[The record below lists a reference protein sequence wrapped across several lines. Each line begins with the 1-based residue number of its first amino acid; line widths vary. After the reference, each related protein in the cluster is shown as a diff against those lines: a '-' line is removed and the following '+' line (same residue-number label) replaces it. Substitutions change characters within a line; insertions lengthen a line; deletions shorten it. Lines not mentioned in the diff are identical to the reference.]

1 MVSKVMVAG
10 IIVLIL
16 GGFLFVLF
24 TILFPMLGIPLYP
37 FYTTTGSQ
45 ARDEDI
51 RSGDTELIDL
61 TPGVAGINK
70 VLLPIL
76 GVQLRAQFYL
86 QGVGGSWDCDVI
98 LVYRTD
104 QDTIDITG
112 TERTG
117 LGGSGGESGRMLVSI
132 YTSLNAGAA
141 SADYDLY
148 VEIDNTGDNR
158 ISMLASRVDITYTL
172 FAQIIPALV
181 AIAGLIV
188 TIVGFVTGR
197 KPAVPKAK
205 PAPGGWEPTL
215 QWGGGAAKQPKM
227 AIKSGT
233 TGKPTQVKK
242 VVKKA
247 APAGGAQQPCKFCG
261 KPVPA
266 SAFFCPH
273 CYGKL
278 R

>member
-24 TILFPMLGIPLYP
+24 TILFPILGMALYP

-45 ARDEDI
+45 ARNEDI
-51 RSGDTELIDL
+51 TRNNIELIDL
-61 TPGVAGINK
+61 TPNARGIPR

-76 GVQLRAQFYL
+76 GVQLKASFYL
-86 QGVGGSWDCDVI
+86 QGVGGAWECDVV
-98 LVYRTD
+98 LVYITD

-112 TERTG
+112 TDRTY
-117 LGGSGGESGRMLVSI
+117 SGDSEGESGRELATI
-132 YTSLNAGAA
+132 YTSLNAAAA
-141 SADYDLY
+141 STDYDLY

-158 ISMLASRVDITYTL
+158 ITMLASRVDITYTL
-172 FAQIIPALV
+172 FAQIIPALL
-181 AIAGLIV
+181 AIAGLVI

-197 KPAVPKAK
+197 GPSAPKAR

-227 AIKSGT
+227 AIKST
-233 TGKPTQVKK
+233 KAGKPTPVKK

-247 APAGGAQQPCKFCG
+247 APTGGAQQPCKFCG

>member
-1 MVSKVMVAG
+1 MVSRVMVVG

-24 TILFPMLGIPLYP
+24 TLLFPILGMSIYP
-37 FYTTTGSQ
+37 FYITTGSQ
-45 ARDEDI
+45 NRSNETVSSNSRD
-51 RSGDTELIDL
+51 TIDL
-61 TPGVAGINK
+61 TPNSPGIPK
-70 VLLPIL
+70 SPLPLPLIG
-76 GVQLRAQFYL
+76 GVQIKASFYL
-86 QGVGGSWDCDVI
+86 QGTGGDWDCNIV
-98 LVYRTD
+98 LVYQTD
-104 QDTIDITG
+104 QDSIPVPNTDISYS
-112 TERTG
+112 
-117 LGGSGGESGRMLVSI
+117 GSRGEQKLFNI
-132 YTSLNAGAA
+132 YTSLNSAAA

-148 VEIDNTGDNR
+148 VEIDNTGNNR
-158 ISMLASRVDITYTL
+158 IALLVSRVDITYTL
-172 FAQIIPALV
+172 LAQVIPALL
-181 AIAGLIV
+181 AIAGIAV
-188 TIVGFVTGR
+188 TIFGVVQGR
-197 KPAVPKAK
+197 KPSAPKAK

-227 AIKSGT
+227 AIKSKT
-233 TGKPTQVKK
+233 AKPQKVKK

>member
-1 MVSKVMVAG
+1 MVSKVMAAG

-16 GGFLFVLF
+16 GGFLLVLF
-24 TILFPMLGIPLYP
+24 SLLFPMLSMSLYP
-37 FYTTTGSQ
+37 FYVTTGSQ
-45 ARDEDI
+45 GRNEEV
-51 RSGDTELIDL
+51 RSDDREVIDL
-61 TPGVAGINK
+61 TPNSPGIPK
-70 VLLPIL
+70 VLLPIIF
-76 GVQLRAQFYL
+76 GAQIKASFYL
-86 QGVGGSWDCDVI
+86 HGTGGDWDCDIV

-104 QDTIDITG
+104 QDSIDVPG
-112 TERTG
+112 TDSSYS
-117 LGGSGGESGRMLVSI
+117 GSQGEQRLFNI
-132 YTSLNAGAA
+132 YTSLNSGAA

-148 VEIDNTGDNR
+148 VEIDNTGNNR
-158 ISMLASRVDITYTL
+158 ITMLASRVDITYTL
-172 FAQIIPALV
+172 LAQVIPGLL
-181 AIAGLIV
+181 AIAGIAV
-188 TIVGFVTGR
+188 TIFGVVQSR
-197 KPAVPKAK
+197 KPSVPKAK

-227 AIKSGT
+227 AIKST
-233 TGKPTQVKK
+233 SAQPQKVKK

>member
-10 IIVLIL
+10 IIVLVL
-16 GGFLFVLF
+16 GGFLFVIF
-24 TILFPMLGIPLYP
+24 TILFPMLGMALYP

-45 ARDEDI
+45 ARNEDV
-51 RSGDTELIDL
+51 RTNDLEQIDL
-61 TPGVAGINK
+61 TPEVRSINR

-76 GVQLRAQFYL
+76 GVQLKASFYL
-86 QGVGGSWDCDVI
+86 QGVGGDWECDVV

-112 TERTG
+112 TERTYSG
-117 LGGSGGESGRMLVSI
+117 DSGGESGRVLATI
-132 YTSLNAGAA
+132 YTSLNAAAA

-148 VEIDNTGDNR
+148 VEIDNTGNNR
-158 ISMLASRVDITYTL
+158 ITMLASRVDITYTL
-172 FAQIIPALV
+172 FAQIFPALL
-181 AIAGLIV
+181 AIAGLVV
-188 TIVGFVTGR
+188 TIVGFVRGR
-197 KPAVPKAK
+197 GPSVPKAR

-227 AIKSGT
+227 AIKST
-233 TGKPTQVKK
+233 TPGKPKPAKK

>member
-1 MVSKVMVAG
+1 MVSRVMVVG

-24 TILFPMLGIPLYP
+24 TLLFPVLGISLYP
-37 FYTTTGSQ
+37 FYATTGSQ
-45 ARDEDI
+45 GRNEYVTSGNRD
-51 RSGDTELIDL
+51 TIDL
-61 TPGVAGINK
+61 TPNDPRIPK
-70 VLLPIL
+70 SPLPLPLIG
-76 GVQLRAQFYL
+76 GVQIKASFYL
-86 QGVGGSWDCDVI
+86 QGTGGDWECDIV

-104 QDTIDITG
+104 QDSIDVPG
-112 TERTG
+112 TQIFY
-117 LGGSGGESGRMLVSI
+117 SGNQGEQKLFSI
-132 YTSLNAGAA
+132 YTSLNSAAA
-141 SADYDLY
+141 SGDYDLY
-148 VEIDNTGDNR
+148 VEIDNTGNNR
-158 ISMLASRVDITYTL
+158 ITMLASRVDITYTL
-172 FAQIIPALV
+172 FAQVIPALL

-188 TIVGFVTGR
+188 TIFGVVQGR
-197 KPAVPKAK
+197 KPSVPKAK

-227 AIKSGT
+227 AIKST
-233 TGKPTQVKK
+233 TAKPQKVKK